1 MMTCDNHA
9 RAPAFADANA
19 ARQAVQMAMP
29 MIEQALHDPN
39 VGESGFLYIV
49 IMDPTSDSATDDF
62 QNSILYEH
70 AIGDP
75 SRWDA
80 DYAGFARDKAKVTW
94 RTHRDSHSVRSVS
107 PHLLRTDDCGVWGS
121 ACVDGIVVGV
131 SGANPWYDEAFAG
144 CIAHCLKALAK
155 ARALAQAETPRLSHQ
170 NSDLNMG
177 NPPADLATGPL

>member
-9 RAPAFADANA
+9 RAPAFADASA
-19 ARQAVQMAMP
+19 ARQAVQMTMP
-29 MIEQALHDPN
+29 MIEQALLDPN

-62 QNSILYEH
+62 QDSILYEH
-70 AIGDP
+70 AIGDR

-94 RTHRDSHSVRSVS
+94 RTHRDSHSVRFVS

-155 ARALAQAETPRLSHQ
+155 ARALAQAEAPRLAPQYNDFS
-170 NSDLNMG
+170 MG
-177 NPPADLATGPL
+177 NLSTRPASGPL